1 MKAYI
6 VTLGCPKNLVDSE
19 ATASVLRRSGCD
31 VTADPASAD
40 VLLVGACSFL
50 DSSWR
55 ETVEET
61 RRLSRYKRGARRKRL
76 VLMGCLPR
84 HRAGNLEAELPWVD
98 HFLPTGAHAR
108 LTEMLSAW
116 ETDTPLA
123 RTLAL
128 GDADRFAEF
137 ETREL
142 LTPSHAAYV
151 KVAEG
156 CNRKCTFCAIPLIRG
171 RQVSRGADSIVR
183 EVDGL
188 VARGVREVTLLAQDI
203 VSYRDGSTRFPDLVN
218 RIAATGVEW
227 VRIFYVHP
235 AGLELRHIEP
245 LFAHPSV
252 CRYLEMPVQ
261 HSSTRLLER
270 MQRSYDR
277 AHIEGLMR
285 EIRGAFPDVVI
296 RSEVIVGF
304 PGETDAEFDDLKEFL
319 GEFAF
324 DSLGVFPY
332 SPEPG
337 TRAPDLDGQLHP
349 DLIRDRA
356 SEVTELQEALSF
368 AARARFAGQSLR
380 VLVER
385 ELEAGEAGVMGP
397 GAAWAGRF
405 YGQAPEIDGEV
416 FVTGEARVGDFADV
430 RVTETDVFDLCG
442 EVIPALGTKEK

>member
-19 ATASVLRRSGCD
+19 ATASVLRKSGCD
-31 VTADPASAD
+31 VTGDPAAAD

-50 DSSWR
+50 DSSWQ

-61 RRLSRYKRGARRKRL
+61 KKLSRYKRGAKKKRL
-76 VLMGCLPR
+76 VLMGCLPK
-84 HRAGNLEAELPWVD
+84 HRAENLEADLPWVD

-108 LTEMLSAW
+108 LTEMMAAW
-116 ETDTPLA
+116 NSGAPLA

-142 LTPSHAAYV
+142 LTQSHTAYV

-171 RQVSRGADSIVR
+171 RQVSRSADSVVR
-183 EVDGL
+183 EVDNL
-188 VARGVREVTLLAQDI
+188 VARGVKEVTLLAQDI
-203 VSYRDGSTRFPDLVN
+203 ITYRDGATRFSDLVN

-227 VRIFYVHP
+227 VRIFYLHP

-245 LFAHPSV
+245 LFEHPSV
-252 CRYLEMPVQ
+252 CRYMEMPVQ
-261 HSSTRLLER
+261 HSSTRILDR

-277 AHIEGLMR
+277 PHVEKLVTA
-285 EIRGAFPDVVI
+285 IRGAFPDVVI
-296 RSEVIVGF
+296 RSEIIVGF
-304 PGETDAEFDDLKEFL
+304 PGETEAEYEELKHFL

-337 TRAPDLDGQLHP
+337 TRAPELDGQLHP
-349 DLIRDRA
+349 ELIRERA
-356 SEVTELQEALSF
+356 LELTELQEALSF
-368 AARARFAGQSLR
+368 AARSRFQDATLR
-380 VLVER
+380 VLVDR
-385 ELEAGEAGVMGP
+385 ELDEADESGAGH
-397 GAAWAGRF
+397 AGRF
-405 YGQAPEIDGEV
+405 YGQAPDIDGEV
-416 FVTGEARVGDFADV
+416 FVTGDARPGEFAEV

-442 EVIPALGTKEK
+442 EVIPVLGAKEQ